1 MMVSITP
8 FWKRF
13 DAAAQRLRKDVL
25 LERKGVL
32 LERKVA
38 LPVHKVEPLMRGVAQ
53 LMRKAV
59 LLLSLL
65 LAATTA
71 FAAQPHGI
79 EVRRAVVVPA
89 EDYYVLDADIDIVLS
104 APLEDALNKGIPLYF
119 LLEFEM
125 VRSRWY
131 WFNDKAVALQ
141 QQYRLSYNALT
152 RQYRVGVG
160 AFYQNFATLGEALQS
175 LSRVRRREE
184 LDAGALAKGST
195 YSAGLRLRLDTSQLP
210 RPFNLN
216 ALGSREW
223 SLGSDWYR
231 WTVTP

>member
-1 MMVSITP
+1 MMVFSTP

-13 DAAAQRLRKDVL
+13 DATAQRLRL
-25 LERKGVL
+25 TSR
-32 LERKVA
+32 
-38 LPVHKVEPLMRGVAQ
+38 PLRY
-53 LMRKAV
+53 LT
-59 LLLSLL
+59 LL
-65 LAATTA
+65 LALAL
-71 FAAQPHGI
+71 FIPVVHAAQPHGI
-79 EVRRAVVVPA
+79 EVRRAVVAPV
-89 EDYYVLDADIDIVLS
+89 EDAYVLDADIDIVLS
-104 APLEDALNKGIPLYF
+104 APLEEALNKGIPLYF
-119 LLEFEM
+119 QLEFEM

-131 WFNDKAVALQ
+131 WFNDKAVTLQ
-141 QQYRLSYNALT
+141 QQYRLSYSALT

-160 AFYQNFATLGEALQS
+160 AFYQNFVTLNEALQF

-184 LDAGALAKGST
+184 LEPGALSKGST
-195 YSAGLRLRLDTSQLP
+195 YMAGLRLRLDTTQLP

>member
-1 MMVSITP
+1 MGR
-8 FWKRF
+8 W
-13 DAAAQRLRKDVL
+13 LRDLSML
-25 LERKGVL
+25 LRRV
-32 LERKVA
+32 
-38 LPVHKVEPLMRGVAQ
+38 
-53 LMRKAV
+53 
-59 LLLSLL
+59 LL
-65 LAATTA
+65 LAALLVSASAA

-79 EVRRAVVVPA
+79 EVRRAVVVPV
-89 EDYYVLDADIDIVLS
+89 EDAYVLDADIDIVLS
-104 APLEDALNKGIPLYF
+104 APLEDALHKGIPLYF

-131 WFNDKAVALQ
+131 WFNDKAVTLQ
-141 QQYRLSYNALT
+141 QQYRLTFNALT

-160 AFYQNFATLGEALQS
+160 AFYQNFVTLTEALQF
-175 LSRVRRREE
+175 LSKVRRREE
-184 LDAGALAKGST
+184 LDSGALNKGST
-195 YSAGLRLRLDTSQLP
+195 YMAGLRLRLDTSQLP